1 MTEVNKVIY
10 GSDVLIDLTSDTVT
24 SELLAAGETAH
35 DASGKKIVGSATFKS
50 GIPNGG
56 TIGQVLAKI
65 SDTDGDAGWF
75 DIHKLPNNKWYLPEG
90 ILEDQVIAAY
100 QFVGRGSE
108 AEALINI
115 NEGTKYSLTE
125 NGTVTWNSE
134 TGFYLPAENSNGF
147 SQTVL
152 NNLYSNAKTGAF
164 GFNGVSSGTG
174 IYGGILMNVARTL
187 MVNTVTSGGT
197 VTGNY
202 HAGMSVSNT
211 SGNVYLNTDVVS
223 AGVMAAEWNSSPK
236 LYVNGISVSLA
247 SSGAFGAAVSGN
259 SITLGHINRPDSN
272 NRNIYFTAFVLYD
285 TYLTAAQHMELSDNI
300 RALGG
305 ILT

>member
-50 GIPNGG
+50 GIPDGG

-115 NEGTKYSLTE
+115 NEGTEYALSKSSDTIL
-125 NGTVTWNSE
+125 WNSE
-134 TGFYLPAENSNGF
+134 TGIFIPATSGVGLKNSTLTDMYEGLYSAVFGFHSLALDTSKIAGGIAWHSYRTMWLKGISNGTTF
-147 SQTVL
+147 RNAFCINSSLTTANIAWSETLHNNGVLGGNFPRELFYNGTKVSISSAGGKSGSTTAYGNVIGQVTDSSARNSFYVTAAVFYNTVL
-152 NNLYSNAKTGAF
+152 S
-164 GFNGVSSGTG
+164 
-174 IYGGILMNVARTL
+174 
-187 MVNTVTSGGT
+187 TS
-197 VTGNY
+197 
-202 HAGMSVSNT
+202 
-211 SGNVYLNTDVVS
+211 
-223 AGVMAAEWNSSPK
+223 
-236 LYVNGISVSLA
+236 
-247 SSGAFGAAVSGN
+247 
-259 SITLGHINRPDSN
+259 
-272 NRNIYFTAFVLYD
+272 
-285 TYLTAAQHMELSDNI
+285 QHLDLSDNI

-305 ILT
+305 IS